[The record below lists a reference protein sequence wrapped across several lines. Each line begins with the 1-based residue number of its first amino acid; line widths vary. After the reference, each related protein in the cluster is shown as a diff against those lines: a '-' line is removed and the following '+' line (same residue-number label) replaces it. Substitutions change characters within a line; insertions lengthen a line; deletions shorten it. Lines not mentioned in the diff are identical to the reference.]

1 MSSEAVIVRI
11 PQDEPS
17 YSGLPMELDALSP
30 EAILPYPLPEGAMV
44 VTIEEAR
51 SSLVEASNVLM
62 VLQAMSDEAHDLTD
76 ELELLLDQYKMTH
89 PHVMEVA
96 EHLGQLVNQ
105 WQGNVARLESIGA
118 RIVSM
123 DPGRLEWYGV
133 VDHQMALFSWAVGE
147 TDIEWYYRME
157 EGFPARKPLIEA

>member
-1 MSSEAVIVRI
+1 MTTPS
-11 PQDEPS
+11 DEPL
-17 YSGLPMELDALSP
+17 YSGLPMELDELSP
-30 EAILPYPLPEGAMV
+30 EAALPYPLPEGALV

-51 SSLVEASNVLM
+51 ASLPEANNVLM
-62 VLQAMSDEAHDLTD
+62 VLQAMSEEAHDLTN
-76 ELELLLDQYKMTH
+76 ELELLLDRFSMTH

-96 EHLGQLVNQ
+96 EHLGQLVTQ
-105 WQGNVARLESIGA
+105 WQASVARLESIGA

-133 VDHQMALFSWAVGE
+133 VDHRMALFSWAVGE

-157 EGFPARKPLIEA
+157 EGFPSRKPLIEA

>member
-1 MSSEAVIVRI
+1 MTTPS
-11 PQDEPS
+11 DEPL
-17 YSGLPMELDALSP
+17 YSGLPMELDELSP
-30 EAILPYPLPEGAMV
+30 EAALPYPLPEGALV

-51 SSLVEASNVLM
+51 ASLPEANNVLM
-62 VLQAMSDEAHDLTD
+62 VLQAMSDEAHDLTN
-76 ELELLLDQYKMTH
+76 ELELLLDRFSMTH

-96 EHLGQLVNQ
+96 EHLGQLVTQ
-105 WQGNVARLESIGA
+105 WQVSVARLESIGA

-133 VDHQMALFSWAVGE
+133 VDHRMALFSWAVGE

-157 EGFPARKPLIEA
+157 EGFPSRKPLIEA